1 MKGHLGNPQM
11 RPRKPPQ
18 NDQYEWG
25 YGVTQRRA
33 RRPKKPT
40 PKQTQRAS
48 MPSAKQSPLPGTLP
62 DLYVEVPEVLRLDA
76 DAGAVGRGFGDQEA
90 FVPIDMVSD
99 AEIIDAFEK
108 AEDEFKTEDF
118 SFESILSLG
127 SLPHVSQEVT
137 YQIPSPNT
145 LSALPSFTTTDLARA
160 IGIPTEPPPSPPKP
174 RFSTVQ
180 QLPLSPEKVA
190 FSVPL
195 KSSLVEFRPW
205 RSNAGHGDSFMN
217 IPVSQK
223 DVFGRINAML
233 AAKPKKPEIRKAR
246 LPAKLPATPARQTT
260 LADFKRRKPAAA
272 TATEVKPPP
281 TPRLAPVPAEVVF
294 NRMLVCAA

>member
-1 MKGHLGNPQM
+1 MDPTDQTNP
-11 RPRKPPQ
+11 
-18 NDQYEWG
+18 E
-25 YGVTQRRA
+25 A
-33 RRPKKPT
+33 
-40 PKQTQRAS
+40 QTD
-48 MPSAKQSPLPGTLP
+48 PLSQCS
-62 DLYVEVPEVLRLDA
+62 E
-76 DAGAVGRGFGDQEA
+76 
-90 FVPIDMVSD
+90 
-99 AEIIDAFEK
+99 AEILSAFQEV
-108 AEDEFKTEDF
+108 TEEANNTQDF

-127 SLPHVSQEVT
+127 SLPHGAQEVA
-137 YQIPSPNT
+137 YQIPSPTT

-160 IGIPTEPPPSPPKP
+160 IGIPTEPPPSPPRP
-174 RFSTVQ
+174 RFSTVK
-180 QLPLSPEKVA
+180 QLPVLPEKVA
-190 FSVPL
+190 YSVSL

-205 RSNAGHGDSFMN
+205 RSNTGQSDSFMD

-246 LPAKLPATPARQTT
+246 LPPKPARQTT